1 MKKFL
6 SIILLA
12 AFVFALVG
20 CVEKLPPEDLGEV
33 AAPAA
38 PVTEREESGLNIV
51 GLKGPTALGMLAM
64 LDDDRQAGTELY
76 DFELVNAP
84 DQVAP
89 LLKNGE
95 ADIAAIPGNMASV
108 LYNKFDG
115 DVVVLAINT
124 LGVLYIVER
133 GAGITNLLDLTNG
146 SIALAGQ
153 GATPDYVLQ
162 EIFASYGIENVTFDY
177 KAEHQEVLQAL
188 ITGQAAVGLLP
199 EPFLSAAMLQDGMI
213 YPIFDCNWLWQNR
226 PGAAAPTDIVMG
238 VVVARRD
245 VVENREDEVRAFL
258 EAYEA
263 SMAAAKTD
271 IMRVAQLS
279 GEYDVVPEQVALN
292 ALPNLNIAYIDGVEM
307 QEKLGAFLET
317 LYAYNPQAVGG
328 ELPDDAFYYIL
339 ED

>member
-20 CVEKLPPEDLGEV
+20 CVEKLPPADLADQE
-33 AAPAA
+33 AAA
-38 PVTEREESGLNIV
+38 PVTEAKTGLNIA

-64 LDDDRQAGTELY
+64 LDDDQQAKTELY
-76 DFELVNAP
+76 NFQLVNAP

-89 LLKNGE
+89 LLKTGE
-95 ADIAAIPGNMASV
+95 VDIAAIPGNMASV
-108 LYNKFDG
+108 LYNKFEG

-162 EIFASYGIENVTFDY
+162 EIFESYGIQNVTFDY
-177 KAEHQEVLQAL
+177 KAEHQEVVQAL
-188 ITGQAAVGLLP
+188 VSGQASVGLLP
-199 EPFLSAAMLQDGMI
+199 EPFLSAAMLKDPGI

-226 PGAAAPTDIVMG
+226 PGVTEPTDIVMG
-238 VVVARRD
+238 VVVARRE
-245 VVENREDEVRAFL
+245 VVENRPEEVKAFL
-258 EAYEA
+258 EDYKA
-263 SMAAAKTD
+263 SIETAKAD
-271 IMRVAQLS
+271 ILRVAKLS
-279 GEYDVVPEQVALN
+279 GEYDIVPEPVAQN
-292 ALPNLNIAYIDGVEM
+292 ALANLNIAYIDGVEM
-307 QEKLGAFLET
+307 QQKLGAFLET

-328 ELPDDAFYYIL
+328 KLPYEDFYFIQQ
-339 ED
+339 D